1 MAFLMRFTGPETPC
15 TWPYCTGIYTWQM
28 KLPEKYRLPTLL
40 HYLEG
45 YSLKEIARIL
55 RIPESK
61 VKSRLHQA
69 RGKLRDLL
77 GGEDYEA

>member
-1 MAFLMRFTGPETPC
+1 
-15 TWPYCTGIYTWQM
+15 
-28 KLPEKYRLPTLL
+28 LPEKYRLPTLL